1 MFEDVLVN
9 FVESHKHLG
18 LTLSSNAKWHAH
30 IENIITSVSKLLG
43 IMRAV
48 KYKLSRKALNNIY
61 ISYIRPILEYA
72 AVVWDGCTAYEKT
85 RLERIQYEAARIVTG
100 LTRSV
105 SIDKL
110 IKEIGWLSLSDRRL
124 FQKAVLMYKI
134 INGLAPEYISNIMP
148 PFVSERTEYSLRNAA
163 DISVLSR
170 RTEIYS
176 RSFFPSS
183 VDYWNKLPLSVRS
196 ADSLSAFKQLLKR
209 SIFRS
214 PEIPNYFVSGQR
226 IIVAI

>member
-1 MFEDVLVN
+1 M
-9 FVESHKHLG
+9 K
-18 LTLSSNAKWHAH
+18 
-30 IENIITSVSKLLG
+30 
-43 IMRAV
+43 
-48 KYKLSRKALNNIY
+48 
-61 ISYIRPILEYA
+61 
-72 AVVWDGCTAYEKT
+72 

-124 FQKAVLMYKI
+124 FQKGVLMYKI
-134 INGLAPEYISNIMP
+134 INGLAPEYIMP

-163 DISVLSR
+163 DIFVLSR
-170 RTEIYS
+170 RTEMYS

-196 ADSLSAFKQLLKR
+196 ADSLSAFNNYLRDLCLGVLK
-209 SIFRS
+209 SQTFLFQA
-214 PEIPNYFVSGQR
+214 N
-226 IIVAI
+226 A